1 VHRLAVT
8 PEPSTIA
15 TEMPRSWTGV
25 TAALFGMSPASSVG
39 LIAHLRSHQP
49 ELPILAILETPTP
62 SEWRRVLLAGASG
75 AIALSA
81 EPARL
86 AEAISLSLRG
96 FVLLEP
102 SILANQLLGDSA
114 PSPLDPNETRILR
127 MMSEGITIQ
136 SAADQLDYS
145 DRHLRRIP
153 STTSSGSL
161 TALPP

>member
-1 VHRLAVT
+1 MHRLAVT

-86 AEAISLSLRG
+86 AELSRFPYVASCFLSQASSRTSCWATLLP
-96 FVLLEP
+96 VL
-102 SILANQLLGDSA
+102 
-114 PSPLDPNETRILR
+114 
-127 MMSEGITIQ
+127 
-136 SAADQLDYS
+136 
-145 DRHLRRIP
+145 
-153 STTSSGSL
+153 
-161 TALPP
+161 